1 MKRSGKIKWGN
12 MWVGVIVTCAI
23 ALLLYSSFRGGGT
36 SIFEPKS
43 VLVAYFQSVNGLV
56 KGAPVWLG
64 GVEVGNVKSIEF
76 VNLDAQRRI
85 KGVIRVRASVWPFL
99 TEGTAVK
106 LGTIGFLG
114 DKYVEI
120 FPGPEGKPLVQP
132 GSVVPTIDEG
142 GLEQLI
148 TKMSGMT
155 GSIDS
160 LLANLKDI
168 SRKVADGRGS
178 LGRLVADSMLY
189 VNLVEALDRVS
200 NVMAAFQKNDD
211 AIWSDLSGTVGNAHR
226 MTDKIDSGQGSL
238 GRLMQSDTLYANLVR
253 STARLDSILTK
264 IDRGEGSGGALVNDP
279 KLYDEVR
286 EMMTRV
292 NNLIVDIEKNPKKYF
307 KFSVF

>member
-12 MWVGVIVTCAI
+12 MWVGIIVTCAM

-36 SIFEPKS
+36 SIFEPKKT
-43 VLVAYFQSVNGLV
+43 LTAYFQSVNGLV
-56 KGAPVWLG
+56 SGAPVWLG
-64 GVEVGNVKSIEF
+64 GVEVGNVKAIDF
-76 VNLDAQRRI
+76 VNLDAIRRI
-85 KGVIRVRASVWPFL
+85 KAVIRVRTSVWPFL

-120 FPGPEGKPLVQP
+120 IPGPEGKPLVEP
-132 GSVVPTIDEG
+132 GSVVPTIPEG
-142 GLEQLI
+142 GLEELF

-155 GSIDS
+155 GSVDS

-168 SRKVADGRGS
+168 SRKVADGQGS
-178 LGRLVADSMLY
+178 LGRLVADSTLY

-200 NVMAAFQKNDD
+200 SVMAAFQKDD
-211 AIWSDLSGTVGNAHR
+211 KAIWSNLSGTLENAHR
-226 MTDKIDSGQGSL
+226 LTDKIDSGQGSL
-238 GRLMQSDTLYANLVR
+238 GRLMQSDTLYTNLIR

-279 KLYDEVR
+279 KLYEEVR

-292 NNLIVDIEKNPKKYF
+292 NNLIADIEKNPRKYF